1 MSDHPQLPPE
11 LQDEVMTLVRQ
22 TQQRSRWPVR
32 QTLQA
37 LEIPPASYYRWRRV
51 VAWERPRSRPALGS
65 MYELLDS
72 ERRAIIDYALKH
84 PEVRHRELAWRMLD
98 EGVCGVSSSS
108 VYRVLRQAQL
118 VCRWKPKAKVRG
130 SGRDA
135 RPARPDELWQTD
147 IKYVRVGERNYYLLS
162 FMDVYSRYIVHHELL
177 TCMDGRSVSTEAAA
191 AIETLPVERRPG
203 MNAERKPGKRKPGK
217 PVIQSDHGSGFIA
230 REFAETLRQAG
241 VTHKKIRPHTPT
253 DNAEIERYH
262 RTIAERIDQHDLA
275 DFTQA
280 QAVVAA
286 IIDEYNHVRLH
297 SALRFLRPLD
307 YYRGDP
313 ETLLAERRR
322 KLSTAR
328 ELRKQEN
335 IKLRQRLLPWT
346 DEKTASYPKR
356 RTVSL

>member
-1 MSDHPQLPPE
+1 
-11 LQDEVMTLVRQ
+11 MTLVTQ
-22 TQQRSRWPVR
+22 TQERSRWPVR
-32 QTLQA
+32 RTLQA
-37 LEIPPASYYRWRRV
+37 LEVSAASYYRWRRTG
-51 VAWERPRSRPALGS
+51 AWERPRSRSPSGS

-72 ERRAIIDYALKH
+72 ERRALIAYALEH

-108 VYRVLRQAQL
+108 VYRVLREARL
-118 VCRWKPKAKVRG
+118 VCRWKPKAKVKG
-130 SGRDA
+130 TGRDA
-135 RPARPDELWQTD
+135 RPARPDEAWQTD

-177 TCMDGRSVSTEAAA
+177 PCMDGQSVSTAAA
-191 AIETLPVERRPG
+191 AALETLPSERRPG
-203 MNAERKPGKRKPGK
+203 MNAKPQLGE

-230 REFAETLRQAG
+230 REFAETLREAG

-262 RTIAERIDQHDLA
+262 RTIGERLDQHDLE

-280 QAVVAA
+280 RAVVAA
-286 IIDEYNHVRLH
+286 LVDEYNHVRLH
-297 SALRFLRPLD
+297 SALRFLRPVD

-313 ETLLAERRR
+313 ETLLAQRRR
-322 KLSTAR
+322 KLRTAR

-346 DEKTASYPKR
+346 DEKTVSYPKR